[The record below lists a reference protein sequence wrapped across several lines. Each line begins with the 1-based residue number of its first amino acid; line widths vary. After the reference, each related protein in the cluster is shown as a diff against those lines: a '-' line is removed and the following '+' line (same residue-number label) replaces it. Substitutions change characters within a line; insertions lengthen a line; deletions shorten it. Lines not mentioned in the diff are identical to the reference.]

1 MEKEPTQVIYI
12 KYASHACKKDT
23 QGILYIYLSN
33 GHNIVVAVYLLSSS
47 SGDSSGGSCSSCSSN
62 Y

>member
-1 MEKEPTQVIYI
+1 VELEPTQVIYI
-12 KYASHACKKDT
+12 KYIFHVFKNNT
-23 QGILYIYLSN
+23 QDILYIHLSN

-47 SGDSSGGSCSSCSSN
+47 SGDSGGSSCSSCSSN